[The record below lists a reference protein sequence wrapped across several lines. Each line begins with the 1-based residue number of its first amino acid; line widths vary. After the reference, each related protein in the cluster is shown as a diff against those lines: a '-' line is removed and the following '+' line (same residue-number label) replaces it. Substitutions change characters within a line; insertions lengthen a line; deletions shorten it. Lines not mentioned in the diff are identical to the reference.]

1 MNLNRSYYI
10 VFLLTLFFEV
20 NMLHAQ
26 EMPFP
31 KRESRAVWVTT
42 LMNLDWPRT
51 KARDASSRER
61 QKEEFRTMLDRLQAI
76 NINTILLQ
84 TRVRG
89 TTIYPSAIEPWDE
102 CLTGTTSKDPG
113 YDPLAFAIDECH
125 KRGMELHA
133 WIVTI
138 PCFKVD
144 QARRLGDKSVLKTH
158 PELCKRHEGT
168 WYLDP
173 GMPGTADYLTAIC
186 KEIADRYD
194 IDGLHFD
201 YIRYPEN
208 AKNFPDQS
216 TYKKYGFGQNKA
228 QWRRDNITHC
238 VRQIY
243 KSIKARKPWIK
254 ISSSPIGKFA
264 DLQRYSSKGW
274 NAFEAVYQDAQ
285 GWLNEGIHDMLFP
298 MMYFDGDHFYPFAL
312 DWQENNQNRPVVP
325 GLGIYFLS
333 PNEKN
338 WDFGVI
344 QRELFFLRHIG
355 SGGQAYFRTRF
366 LLDNVKG
373 IYDYL
378 RRFYYPYPALTPVCP
393 SADGTAPA
401 PPTDLHIDLDQ
412 TTGYLRWTPTASRN
426 GEPAVR
432 YNVYAATSF
441 PVETNRPENLVRTGL
456 QNSEFAFNP
465 IVYYTQGYH
474 FAVTSIDCYGQ
485 ESEAAQLSLPKSQP
499 VTSGLKLKQ
508 NGKLL
513 DLPEWDTDFLVF
525 CDISDRILFTAPYA
539 RQLDISLIQRGFYR
553 IKTLESNGQ
562 SRLIG
567 YFFKQ

>member
-51 KARDASSRER
+51 KACDASSRER
-61 QKEEFRTMLDRLQAI
+61 QKEEFRTMLDRLQTI

-102 CLTGTTSKDPG
+102 CLTGTTGKDPG

-144 QARRLGDKSVLKTH
+144 QARRLGNKSVLKTH

-186 KEIADRYD
+186 NEITGRYD

-208 AKNFPDQS
+208 ARNFPAAGD
-216 TYKKYGFGQNKA
+216 
-228 QWRRDNITHC
+228 RRRS
-238 VRQIY
+238 VR
-243 KSIKARKPWIK
+243 SERKR
-254 ISSSPIGKFA
+254 A
-264 DLQRYSSKGW
+264 
-274 NAFEAVYQDAQ
+274 
-285 GWLNEGIHDMLFP
+285 
-298 MMYFDGDHFYPFAL
+298 
-312 DWQENNQNRPVVP
+312 
-325 GLGIYFLS
+325 
-333 PNEKN
+333 
-338 WDFGVI
+338 
-344 QRELFFLRHIG
+344 G
-355 SGGQAYFRTRF
+355 SNHA
-366 LLDNVKG
+366 
-373 IYDYL
+373 
-378 RRFYYPYPALTPVCP
+378 
-393 SADGTAPA
+393 
-401 PPTDLHIDLDQ
+401 
-412 TTGYLRWTPTASRN
+412 
-426 GEPAVR
+426 
-432 YNVYAATSF
+432 
-441 PVETNRPENLVRTGL
+441 
-456 QNSEFAFNP
+456 
-465 IVYYTQGYH
+465 
-474 FAVTSIDCYGQ
+474 
-485 ESEAAQLSLPKSQP
+485 
-499 VTSGLKLKQ
+499 
-508 NGKLL
+508 
-513 DLPEWDTDFLVF
+513 
-525 CDISDRILFTAPYA
+525 
-539 RQLDISLIQRGFYR
+539 
-553 IKTLESNGQ
+553 
-562 SRLIG
+562 
-567 YFFKQ
+567 

>member
-20 NMLHAQ
+20 NMLRAQ

-61 QKEEFRTMLDRLQAI
+61 QKEEFRTMLDRLQTI

-102 CLTGTTSKDPG
+102 CLTGTTGKDPG

-144 QARRLGDKSVLKTH
+144 QARRLGNKSVLKTH

-186 KEIADRYD
+186 NEITGRYD

-208 AKNFPDQS
+208 ARNFPDQS
-216 TYKKYGFGQNKA
+216 TYRKYGRGQNKA
-228 QWRRDNITHC
+228 QWRRDNITRC

-243 KSIKARKPWIK
+243 RSVKARKPWVR

-274 NAFEAVYQDAQ
+274 NAFEAVHQDAQ

-312 DWQENNQNRPVVP
+312 DWQENNRNRPVIP

-333 PNEKN
+333 PNEKIR
-338 WDFGVI
+338 WPGIFPHPFPFRQC
-344 QRELFFLRHIG
+344 QRHL
-355 SGGQAYFRTRF
+355 
-366 LLDNVKG
+366 
-373 IYDYL
+373 
-378 RRFYYPYPALTPVCP
+378 
-393 SADGTAPA
+393 
-401 PPTDLHIDLDQ
+401 
-412 TTGYLRWTPTASRN
+412 
-426 GEPAVR
+426 
-432 YNVYAATSF
+432 
-441 PVETNRPENLVRTGL
+441 
-456 QNSEFAFNP
+456 
-465 IVYYTQGYH
+465 
-474 FAVTSIDCYGQ
+474 
-485 ESEAAQLSLPKSQP
+485 
-499 VTSGLKLKQ
+499 
-508 NGKLL
+508 
-513 DLPEWDTDFLVF
+513 
-525 CDISDRILFTAPYA
+525 
-539 RQLDISLIQRGFYR
+539 
-553 IKTLESNGQ
+553 
-562 SRLIG
+562 
-567 YFFKQ
+567 

>member
-1 MNLNRSYYI
+1 M
-10 VFLLTLFFEV
+10 
-20 NMLHAQ
+20 
-26 EMPFP
+26 
-31 KRESRAVWVTT
+31 
-42 LMNLDWPRT
+42 
-51 KARDASSRER
+51 
-61 QKEEFRTMLDRLQAI
+61 
-76 NINTILLQ
+76 
-84 TRVRG
+84 VR
-89 TTIYPSAIEPWDE
+89 
-102 CLTGTTSKDPG
+102 
-113 YDPLAFAIDECH
+113 H
-125 KRGMELHA
+125 
-133 WIVTI
+133 
-138 PCFKVD
+138 
-144 QARRLGDKSVLKTH
+144 
-158 PELCKRHEGT
+158 
-168 WYLDP
+168 
-173 GMPGTADYLTAIC
+173 
-186 KEIADRYD
+186 
-194 IDGLHFD
+194 
-201 YIRYPEN
+201 
-208 AKNFPDQS
+208 
-216 TYKKYGFGQNKA
+216 
-228 QWRRDNITHC
+228 
-238 VRQIY
+238 
-243 KSIKARKPWIK
+243 
-254 ISSSPIGKFA
+254 
-264 DLQRYSSKGW
+264 
-274 NAFEAVYQDAQ
+274 
-285 GWLNEGIHDMLFP
+285 
-298 MMYFDGDHFYPFAL
+298 
-312 DWQENNQNRPVVP
+312 
-325 GLGIYFLS
+325 
-333 PNEKN
+333 
-338 WDFGVI
+338 
-344 QRELFFLRHIG
+344 
-355 SGGQAYFRTRF
+355 FRTRF

-401 PPTDLHIDLDQ
+401 PPADLHIDLDQ

-456 QNSEFAFNP
+456 QNPEFAFNP